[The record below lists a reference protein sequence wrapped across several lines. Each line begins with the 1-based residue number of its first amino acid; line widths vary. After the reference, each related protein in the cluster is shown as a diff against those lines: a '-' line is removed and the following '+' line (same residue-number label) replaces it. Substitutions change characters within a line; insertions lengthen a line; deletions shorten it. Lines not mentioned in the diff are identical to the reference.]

1 MKKVIYF
8 FLILYLSITSCN
20 TTDPPPP
27 PDETKPVLTLSFDKK
42 SCTELWI
49 KLTTKDLTLPAE
61 LTLKQYTLTGD
72 SLSQDFILNIQDS
85 LLYIDSLLPNKTYKF
100 QSVIHPI
107 NQSEIKSNELSVT
120 TLDTTS
126 HIFSYQTFELGEPLT
141 GNSSILYDVA
151 IVDANNIYAVGEI
164 YMLDSIGQTDPEPY
178 AIAHWNG
185 ADWTLMKVYYHDYG
199 TTQKFAG
206 KLKTIF
212 AFGPDSIY
220 VCSSANLLKWVNG
233 DWVEKAF
240 FMISVPFNGQV
251 NKMWGTSGDNL
262 YFAANSGAV
271 YHFTGQTWQQN
282 SSVTEMPLT
291 DVFGTEQGDV
301 YVTGANISEVKG
313 VLLKGSANQF
323 SVMINAEVIDESQL
337 FQKLYGILGTVWLDE
352 HNTIYTGGS
361 LLFRYKNS
369 EWNYETSLP
378 ENFIGGNP
386 GASYRGV
393 ISSIRGNASNDYII
407 AGGRN
412 TLKHFNGVSWEQIG
426 LPYDP
431 QSPIVWRNVKT
442 KNNIVVAVGLKNN
455 SAYIILLN
463 R

>member
-1 MKKVIYF
+1 MKQIVLSALVIC
-8 FLILYLSITSCN
+8 LGILFKSCN
-20 TTDPPPP
+20 TTEPPPNG
-27 PDETKPVLTLSFDKK
+27 EKPTLELTLEDV
-42 SCTELWI
+42 SCIEAWI
-49 KLTTKDLTLPAE
+49 QLKTTNLQLPAE
-61 LTLKQYTLTGD
+61 ITLKKNNVAQSTILCNGD
-72 SLSQDFILNIQDS
+72 T
-85 LLYIDSLLPNKTYKF
+85 LLYIDSLLPNKTYNF
-100 QSVIHPI
+100 IAVVESSEQLDTS
-107 NQSEIKSNELSVT
+107 NQLQVT

-151 IVDANNIYAVGEI
+151 IVGEEIWAVGEI
-164 YMLDSIGQTDPEPY
+164 YMLDSLGQTDPEPY
-178 AIAHWNG
+178 AIAHWDG
-185 ADWTLMKVYYHDYG
+185 TDWTLMKVFYRDYG

-206 KLKTIF
+206 KLKTIY

-220 VCSSANLLKWVNG
+220 VCSSANLLKWENG
-233 DWVEKAF
+233 DWIEKAF

-251 NKMWGTSGDNL
+251 NKMWGTSGNNL
-262 YFAANSGAV
+262 YFAGNSGAV

-313 VLLKGSANQF
+313 VLLKGNANQF

>member
-185 ADWTLMKVYYHDYG
+185 ADWTLMKVYYRDYG

-412 TLKHFNGVSWEQIG
+412 TLKHFNGVSWQQIG
-426 LPYDP
+426 LPYNP
-431 QSPIVWRNVKT
+431 QSPISLVAKQKGNT
-442 KNNIVVAVGLKNN
+442 VVAVGSNGSK
-455 SAYIILLN
+455 AFIILLN